1 MISFTNSSWLLK
13 KLYFLNDIPSSDN
26 LTVAASE
33 LQGLEQGV
41 DNTTQRIS
49 LATNALADLR
59 LQAEEL
65 KNQAGDLKEKATK
78 LQEANVEGMCVCGH
92 IWIFGFISYMGSG
105 S

>member
-1 MISFTNSSWLLK
+1 M
-13 KLYFLNDIPSSDN
+13 
-26 LTVAASE
+26 
-33 LQGLEQGV
+33 

-78 LQEANVEGMCVCGH
+78 LQEANVEGSCVGVV
-92 IWIFGFISYMGSG
+92 GERR
-105 S
+105 